1 MMTNEELV
9 EKIRNSKYIVSND
22 DIDLMIHRIE
32 MMNKFLRHNAFA
44 EKHFG
49 VYFIC
54 GQAGE
59 MDQNGMPEQIH
70 VCPAYG
76 SDVTYRY
83 KRGDATAPEW

>member
-1 MMTNEELV
+1 MTNEELV
-9 EKIRNSKYIVSND
+9 EKLRDYKNCTDS
-22 DIDLMIHRIE
+22 DIDEAANRIE
-32 MMNKFLRHNAFA
+32 RMNKFLRHNVFA

-59 MDQNGMPEQIH
+59 MDKNDMPKQIH

-76 SDVTYRY
+76 SDVVYCY
-83 KRGDATAPEW
+83 MRGDATAPEW